1 MNDDKL
7 SQDEID
13 ALLNISSD
21 TDTEDSGGAE
31 EQKYLTDI
39 EIDTIGEIGNIS
51 FGTSATTLSTLLNQ
65 KVEITTPS
73 VSVIEREKLADE
85 FTFQPVSIQVDYT
98 KGFTGRNVLVINASD
113 AAIIAD
119 IMLGGDGT
127 NPDESLPEI
136 HLSAVQEVM
145 NQMMGTAATSMSTVF
160 DKKIDISPPSII
172 EGSLER
178 DIVDLF
184 NEDVYVKV
192 FFRFIVGDLIDS
204 NMTQL
209 MPISFAKEMV
219 EQLLKS
225 QANSAPVEET
235 QATEEVAATTAAVEE
250 PETVMVERQ
259 REDEQV
265 IQHNQEP
272 EMMQEMVSR
281 SSDEVQHLG
290 QTVTHKGDAV
300 IEQATFSEFEPTPL
314 SETEKSNLGMLLDIP
329 LKITVEL
336 GKTKKSIKEILEL
349 THGSI
354 VELDKLAGEP
364 VDILVNGKL
373 IAEGEV
379 VVIEENFG
387 VRVTDIISQTDRIMK
402 LK

>member
-160 DKKIDISPPSII
+160 NKKIDISPPSII

-235 QATEEVAATTAAVEE
+235 QATEEVAATTATVEE

-300 IEQATFSEFEPTPL
+300 VEQATFSEFEPTPL

>member
-73 VSVIEREKLADE
+73 VSVIEKEKLADE

-160 DKKIDISPPSII
+160 NKKIDISPPSII

-235 QATEEVAATTAAVEE
+235 QATEEVAATTATVEE

-300 IEQATFSEFEPTPL
+300 VEQATFSEFEPTPL

>member
-73 VSVIEREKLADE
+73 VSVIEKEKLADE

-98 KGFTGRNVLVINASD
+98 KGFTGRNVLVIKASD

-235 QATEEVAATTAAVEE
+235 QATEEVAATTATVEE

-300 IEQATFSEFEPTPL
+300 VEQATFSEFEPTPL

>member
-235 QATEEVAATTAAVEE
+235 QATEEVAATTATVEE

-300 IEQATFSEFEPTPL
+300 VEQATFSEFEPTPL

>member
-98 KGFTGRNVLVINASD
+98 KGFTGRNVLVIKASD

-235 QATEEVAATTAAVEE
+235 QATEEVAATTATVEE
-250 PETVMVERQ
+250 PETVMVEGQ

-300 IEQATFSEFEPTPL
+300 VEQATFSEFEPTPL

>member
-235 QATEEVAATTAAVEE
+235 QATEEVAATTATVEE
-250 PETVMVERQ
+250 PETVMVEKQ

-300 IEQATFSEFEPTPL
+300 VEQATFSEFEPTPL